1 MQLIRM
7 RKYKKQ
13 KYIMDNWQKIF
24 STRNPAEASII
35 QGMLEE
41 NQIPVQLL
49 NKQDSI
55 YLFGDLQIYV
65 PIQYLETAK
74 QLLNNTLLN

>member
-1 MQLIRM
+1 
-7 RKYKKQ
+7 
-13 KYIMDNWQKIF
+13 MDNWQKIF

-55 YLFGDLQIYV
+55 YLFVDLQIYV

>member
-1 MQLIRM
+1 
-7 RKYKKQ
+7 
-13 KYIMDNWQKIF
+13 MDNWQKIF

-74 QLLNNTLLN
+74 QLLNNTLLS

>member
-1 MQLIRM
+1 
-7 RKYKKQ
+7 
-13 KYIMDNWQKIF
+13 MDNWQKIF

-41 NQIPVQLL
+41 NQIPVQIL